1 MERVAAVCL
10 YDTPIADLAAEAD
23 GRLKFRY
30 HADFI
35 ARHHAGDAHCHPLS
49 LSLPVPARY
58 DENFWFDDGQCGPFF
73 AGLLPD
79 NKQTR
84 RRLAQILGARQSM
97 NANDEFDMLFALG
110 RDCPGAVSLI
120 APDAAPDDYDP
131 CHPQYRLLS
140 EAELAQHIRELPT
153 RPLFADD
160 AGEIRIS
167 LAGVHDKAVVIRVG
181 GEIAL
186 PLGRTPSSHILKPDI
201 RGLPESIRVEH
212 FCLEVARAIG
222 LATPRS
228 RIVQAE
234 DQTFMLLAR
243 YDRALHEKSGTRYL
257 TRLHQ
262 EDFCQATGCFPDQKY
277 ERDGGPGWL
286 SLFAMLRY
294 SHDPARDR
302 LELLRRAIFQY
313 LIGNPDA
320 HAKNYSLLWQNGAL
334 RLAPLYDI
342 NNARAFAGF
351 YKEQRIKLAMAIGG
365 ERDPHVLTQDHW
377 TQFGKETGLS
387 PKLVLAE
394 LETLRDQIGPIAQT
408 VRTRL
413 TNSLADTPLLDL
425 ALNDIL
431 SRCP

>member
-1 MERVAAVCL
+1 MARVAFVCL
-10 YDTPIADLAAEAD
+10 YDKVMGELAAGND
-23 GRLKFRY
+23 GRLQFRY
-30 HADFI
+30 NADFI
-35 ARHHAGDAHCHPLS
+35 ARHHAGDVHCHPLS
-49 LSLPVPARY
+49 LSLPVPDHY
-58 DENFWFDDGQCGPFF
+58 SENFWFDDQQCGPFF

-84 RRLAQILGARQSM
+84 RRLAQILGNRHAI
-97 NANDEFDMLFALG
+97 NANDEFAMLFALG

-120 APDAAPDDYDP
+120 ASDADPDDYDP
-131 CHPQYRLLS
+131 YHPQYRILS
-140 EAELAQHIRELPT
+140 KAELARHIRELPT

-181 GEIAL
+181 GDIAL

-201 RGLPESIRVEH
+201 RGLPGSIRVEH
-212 FCLEVARAIG
+212 FCLEVARALG

-228 RIVQAE
+228 HIMQAE
-234 DQTFMLLAR
+234 EQTFMLLAR

-262 EDFCQATGCFPDQKY
+262 EDFCQATGHFPDQKY
-277 ERDGGPGWL
+277 ERDGGPGWH

-294 SHDPARDR
+294 SHDPAHDR
-302 LELLRRAIFQY
+302 RELLRRAIFQY

-320 HAKNYSLLWQNGAL
+320 HAKNYSLLWRNGTL

-342 NNARAFAGF
+342 NNAKAFAGF
-351 YKEQRIKLAMAIGG
+351 YKQQRIKLAMAIGG
-365 ERDPHVLTQDHW
+365 ERNPAALTKDHW
-377 TQFGKETGLS
+377 TQFAKETGLG
-387 PKLVLAE
+387 PQLVLSE
-394 LETLRDQIGPIAQT
+394 LDTLRRQIGPAAQE
-408 VRTRL
+408 VRNRL
-413 TNSLADTPLLDL
+413 ANSQADTQLLDL
-425 ALNDIL
+425 ALEDIL